1 MTGSGD
7 LRLFEL
13 VDGRSRQ
20 PAETLDHSLT
30 YPDTGEPIGPQ
41 RASSRSSIEVAL
53 AAADRVHANGE
64 WMRVPVAERCAIL
77 ERFSTE
83 LAARAEELALA
94 NSIDSGVP
102 LSFSR
107 TRVGSATGLPGLL
120 ANHAA
125 TLLHT
130 ALGGSGER
138 GDQYWLPWGPA
149 AIFVPWN
156 APTTMA
162 ILKAASALAAGA
174 PVILKPSEW
183 APHASSIVG
192 EAACAADL
200 PASVLQVL
208 HGGAAVGEV
217 LAADPRIRAL
227 SYTGGVVGGRAVAG
241 LSAAHMRPVD
251 LELSGCNPV
260 LVLAD
265 ADVAQAAR
273 LIAGGM
279 RILNGQWC
287 AGPRRVFA
295 PTSTVNR
302 LADAILA
309 EHGEHTVLGPIASE
323 STTLGPMANAPH
335 LRRLRCQLDAFAA
348 AGATLRTAGS
358 LPRSGGH
365 FLLPTVVTE
374 PPAELSRQEVF
385 GPVITISGYRDV
397 DDAVSQANDHDFGLS
412 GYVLCGDRDAGRA
425 VGRRLRAGY
434 VFVNRIGLEPLPA
447 EAVLSMWGSSGLG
460 AVGIS
465 EGIRFFTGARFVG

>member
-1 MTGSGD
+1 MTSGD
-7 LRLFEL
+7 MPVLEL
-13 VDGRSRQ
+13 VDGRSRR
-20 PAETLDHSLT
+20 PAETLEQWLT
-30 YPDTGEPIGPQ
+30 HPDTGEPIGPQ
-41 RASSRSSIEVAL
+41 RASSRSSVEAAL

-64 WMRVPVAERCAIL
+64 WTRVTVAERCAIL

-107 TRVGSATGLPGLL
+107 TRVGSATALPGLL

-125 TLLHT
+125 TLLHS

-149 AIFVPWN
+149 AVFVPWN

-183 APHASSIVG
+183 APHPGSLIG
-192 EAACAADL
+192 EAACAAGL
-200 PASVLQVL
+200 PAGVLQIL

-217 LAADPRIRAL
+217 LSADPRTKSL
-227 SYTGGVVGGRAVAG
+227 SYTGGLAGGRAVAR
-241 LSAAHMRPVD
+241 LSAEHMRPVD

-260 LVLAD
+260 LVLPD

-273 LIAGGM
+273 LIADGM
-279 RILNGQWC
+279 RVLNGQWC

-295 PTSTVNR
+295 PASTVNQ

-309 EHGEHTVLGPIASE
+309 EHEQHTVLGPIADE
-323 STTLGPMANAPH
+323 NTTLGPIANGPH
-335 LRRLRCQLDAFAA
+335 LRRLRSQLDEFAA
-348 AGATLRTAGS
+348 AGATLRTVGTV
-358 LPRSGGH
+358 PRSGGH
-365 FLLPTVVTE
+365 FLLPTVVTGS
-374 PPAELSRQEVF
+374 PAHLSRQEVF
-385 GPVITISGYRDV
+385 GPVITICGYRDI

-412 GYVLCGDRDAGRA
+412 GYVLCRDRDAGRA

-434 VFVNRIGLEPLPA
+434 VFVNRITLDRFPA
-447 EAVLSMWGSSGLG
+447 DAVLSMWGNSGLG
-460 AVGIS
+460 TVGAS
-465 EGIRFFTGARFVG
+465 EAIRFFTGARYVG